1 MYLAQSHLSLIFEME
16 SFSQQLS
23 EFLEP
28 LAAWFRS
35 FSMPDPIVHW
45 GHPIMMGIVI
55 FVMGSYVA
63 MTGWQARMSASD
75 VELTQKKRAE
85 HSKVAPLM
93 FAFLAMGYTGGV
105 LSLVMQEQP
114 LLESPHFLTGTL
126 VIALLSVNALLAAT
140 KFGQN
145 GGLRTAHAYIGSLV
159 VVLFVVHAIF
169 GIKLGLSI

>member
-1 MYLAQSHLSLIFEME
+1 ME

-23 EFLEP
+23 QSLEP

-35 FSMPDPIVHW
+35 FSMPEPIVHW

-63 MTGWQARMSASD
+63 MTGWQARLSTED

-93 FAFLAMGYTGGV
+93 FLFIAMGYTGGV

-114 LLESPHFLTGTL
+114 LLESPHFLTGSA
-126 VIALLSVNALLAAT
+126 VILLLTVNSVLAAT
-140 KFGQN
+140 KFGQSA
-145 GGLRTAHAYIGSLV
+145 GLRKAHAYIGSLAV
-159 VVLFVVHAIF
+159 ALFVVHAVF

>member
-1 MYLAQSHLSLIFEME
+1 ME
-16 SFSQQLS
+16 SFSQQLTDY
-23 EFLEP
+23 LQP
-28 LAAWFRS
+28 LAAWFAT
-35 FSMPDPIVHW
+35 FSMPEPIVHW

-63 MTGWQARMSASD
+63 TTGWQARLNGTDGEVS
-75 VELTQKKRAE
+75 QKKRAD
-85 HSKVAPLM
+85 HRKVAPLM
-93 FAFLAMGYTGGV
+93 YAFIAMGYTGGV

-126 VIALLSVNALLAAT
+126 IIVLLSTNAILAAT

-145 GGLRTAHAYIGSLV
+145 ISLRTAHAYIGSATV
-159 VVLFVVHAIF
+159 ALFVVHAVL